1 MNAARR
7 CAQTGS
13 KDARSSSPTCCASC
27 RERRD
32 THGSSTSCR
41 STSREALSHYQIERV
56 TNLLAHQ
63 THAAV
68 TTSRH
73 VSMAD
78 ALKARCVLAEVRWRW
93 TLKVLWAACTERN
106 LCADP
111 TLLNPCIFLS

>member
-1 MNAARR
+1 MTR
-7 CAQTGS
+7 CSG
-13 KDARSSSPTCCASC
+13 RSEPRPKRVDCIRWQPAN
-27 RERRD
+27 RD
-32 THGSSTSCR
+32 GPWRQCSECVR
-41 STSREALSHYQIERV
+41 QALSHYGTVDTAIP
-56 TNLLAHQ
+56 TCFSA
-63 THAAV
+63 HAAE